1 MIYEQFKTS
10 NTKLRENIIDTLKV
24 LRDKVVKLYGED
36 EPDGFIRLET
46 GYSHNYFDDH
56 MTEVINGVHSSEDM
70 VLGDYNTDTRD
81 IFFDE
86 VSNDVLIE
94 IIGELESMI
103 KNPKTIEIF

>member
-10 NTKLRENIIDTLKV
+10 NSKLRENIIDTLKV

-36 EPDGFIRLET
+36 EPDGFIKLET
-46 GYSHNYFDDH
+46 GYIHNYFDDH
-56 MTEVINGVHSSEDM
+56 MNEVINGVHSSEDM
-70 VLGDYNTDTRD
+70 VLGDYNSDTRD

-94 IIGELESMI
+94 IIGELESLI

>member
-36 EPDGFIRLET
+36 EPDGFIRLKT
-46 GYSHNYFDDH
+46 GYIHNYFDDH
-56 MTEVINGVHSSEDM
+56 MNEVINGVHSSEDM
-70 VLGDYNTDTRD
+70 VLGDYNSDTRD

-103 KNPKTIEIF
+103 KNPKTIDIF